1 MSNPNTFTIY
11 NASAGSGKTF
21 TLVKDYL
28 KVLLQSSKEDAY
40 KNILA
45 ITFTNKAV
53 GEMKSRVIDALSSLS
68 LKNTLKSSESLL
80 EILTKETNLSAEF
93 IRSRSE
99 VILKNI
105 LHNYAA
111 FDISTIDRFTHK
123 IIRTFAKDLGIPV
136 NFEVEMN
143 LDLILQEAV
152 DKVMTRA
159 GEEKELTKVLLKYTL
174 DKTDDDRSWDISRD
188 LFSFSRLLISENQ
201 QPYVQQLKGLSLK
214 DFADF
219 SEKLKLAITLVE
231 DEIENATNSF
241 FALTEAN
248 NLTEKDF
255 TGGFIYKYF
264 TKLKT
269 KNFIGLFGAKW
280 QDKLDDS
287 PLYSQ
292 KVDKDK
298 KLALNENQAK
308 IAALFDSSKKAIH
321 KRDYLKAIDKSIIPL
336 SLLSEIDKEIEHI
349 KKERSLV
356 LISDFNSTIAKEIND
371 QPVPFIY
378 ERLGER
384 YKNYFI
390 DEFQDTSELQW
401 TNIIPLA
408 DHNLNTEQVL
418 GEPVANITLVGDAK
432 QSIYRFRGGKAE
444 QFIDL
449 CNLEQSF
456 QIEQEVIDLPFNYR
470 SSKDVIAFNNS
481 FFKYVATKFKNET
494 YKGLFE
500 KSAQGPKKDFGGYVN
515 ISFLEAKNKEEELEL
530 HPKKVLEV
538 IQNLD
543 KQAVSRSDIC
553 ILTRTRKESF
563 AIANY
568 LNEQG
573 VSIISSES
581 LLVSNSPEV
590 QFITSLFALS
600 LNPNDKNIKWE
611 LLNYLIQ
618 KLQLKD
624 SHNLFLKNLEEEP
637 SNFFSWLQEYD
648 IYFDLSKLQT
658 LSLYESAE
666 YIIRSFHLIETSD
679 AYLQFFLDFIF
690 DALNNKTHGIAEFL
704 QLWDQKSGKLSILA
718 PKSDHAVQ
726 IMTIHKSKGLEFPI
740 VIYPFANTDLQDVKK
755 EHLWLPLPEGLNAIP
770 IGYLKAN
777 KGMLDWGETEATAYQ
792 KLLDTTEFDSINV
805 LYVALTRASHQL
817 YIISNLDINAKGEVK
832 ANSVSGL
839 FIEYL
844 QNKNLWNDALNYEF
858 GAKMIQNYTP
868 SKSPSL
874 LKQDHFYSSFTQN
887 NAVQLMTKSGA
898 LWDSVQGMAIING
911 NLYHDIFSE
920 IDILEDMP
928 AAISKY
934 SEPENLSEDQLSQ
947 LEELISSVIVNPELK
962 EYFTPGEMVIKER
975 NILSPS
981 GEVLRPDRLNFKEDN
996 VTIIDYKTGSF
1007 QNSHQLQMEQYEQ
1020 VLKEMGYTT
1029 LKKILIYINTE
1040 VNITFV

>member
-1 MSNPNTFTIY
+1 M
-11 NASAGSGKTF
+11 
-21 TLVKDYL
+21 
-28 KVLLQSSKEDAY
+28 QSSKEDAY

-68 LKNTLKSSESLL
+68 LKNTPKSSESLL
-80 EILTKETNLSAEF
+80 ELLTKETNLSAEF
-93 IRSRSE
+93 IRARSE
-99 VILKNI
+99 AVLKNI

-111 FDISTIDRFTHK
+111 LEISTIDRFTHK

-152 DKVMTRA
+152 DKVINRA

-174 DKTDDDRSWDISRD
+174 NKTDDDKSWDISRD

-201 QPYVQQLKGLSLK
+201 QIYVQQLKGLSLQ
-214 DFADF
+214 DFTDF

-231 DEIENATNSF
+231 DEIETVTKAF
-241 FALTEAN
+241 FDFTEAN
-248 NLTEKDF
+248 SITEKDF
-255 TGGFIYKYF
+255 SGGYVYKYF
-264 TKLKT
+264 IKIKA
-269 KNFIGLFGAKW
+269 KNFDKLFGPKW
-280 QDKLDDS
+280 QDKIAKAS
-287 PLYSQ
+287 LYSQ

-298 KLALNENQAK
+298 KLVLDDNQSE
-308 IAALFDSSKKAIH
+308 IAALFQNSKKAIL
-321 KRDYLKAIDKSIIPL
+321 KRDYLKAIDKSLIPL
-336 SLLSEIDKEIEHI
+336 SLLSEIANEIEHI
-349 KKERSLV
+349 KKDRSLV

-378 ERLGER
+378 ERMGER

-401 TNIIPLA
+401 SNIIPLA
-408 DHNLNTEQVL
+408 DHNLNTQQTL

-449 CNLEQSF
+449 CNMDQAF
-456 QIEQEVIDLPFNYR
+456 QIEQEVIDLPYNYR
-470 SSKDVIAFNNS
+470 SSKDVISFNNS
-481 FFKYVATKFKNET
+481 FFEYVATKFQNET

-500 KSAQGPKKDFGGYVN
+500 KSAQEPKKDFGGYVN
-515 ISFLEAKNKEEELEL
+515 ISFLEAKNKEEELEM
-530 HPKKVLEV
+530 HPRKVLEI

-543 KQAVSRSDIC
+543 TQAVSKSDIC

-590 QFITSLFALS
+590 RFITSLFEFS

-618 KLQLKD
+618 KLQLKN
-624 SHNLFLKNLEEEP
+624 SHRLFLKNLEKE
-637 SNFFSWLQEYD
+637 SSDFFSWLQEYN

-666 YIIRSFHLIETSD
+666 YIIRSFQLIKTSD

-718 PKSDHAVQ
+718 SKSDDAVQ
-726 IMTIHKSKGLEFPI
+726 IMTIHKSKGLEFPV

-755 EHLWLPLPEGLNAIP
+755 EHLWLPLPEGLNDIP

-777 KGMLDWGETEATAYQ
+777 KSMLDWGETEAIAYQ

-817 YIISNLDINAKGEVK
+817 YIISNLAISAKGELKV
-832 ANSVSGL
+832 NSVSGL

-844 QNKNLWNDALNYEF
+844 RSKNLWNDVLSYDF
-858 GAKMIQNYTP
+858 GEKIIQNYKP
-868 SKSPSL
+868 SKAPSL
-874 LKQDHFYSSFTQN
+874 LKQEFFHSSFTQN

-898 LWDSVQGMAIING
+898 LWDSVQGMAITNG
-911 NLYHDIFSE
+911 NLFHDIFSE
-920 IDILEDMP
+920 IDTLEDLP
-928 AAISKY
+928 VAFTKY
-934 SEPENLSEDQLSQ
+934 TTPEDLSEEQTFELENL
-947 LEELISSVIVNPELK
+947 IIAVIKHPELQQ
-962 EYFTPGEMVIKER
+962 YFASGETVIKER

-981 GEVLRPDRLNFKEDN
+981 GEVLRPDRLNIKAN
-996 VTIIDYKTGSF
+996 QVTIIDYKTGAF
-1007 QNSHQLQMEQYEQ
+1007 HESHKLQMEQYEQ
-1020 VLKEMGYTT
+1020 LLKEMGYTT

-1040 VNITFV
+1040 VNIKFV

>member
-1 MSNPNTFTIY
+1 M
-11 NASAGSGKTF
+11 
-21 TLVKDYL
+21 
-28 KVLLQSSKEDAY
+28 QSSKDDAY

-68 LKNTLKSSESLL
+68 LKEIPKGSESLL
-80 EILTKETNLSAEF
+80 ELLILETNLSADF
-93 IRSRSE
+93 IRGRSGA
-99 VILKNI
+99 VLKNI

-143 LDLILQEAV
+143 LELILQEAV
-152 DKVMTRA
+152 DSVINRA

-174 DKTDDDRSWDISRD
+174 DKTDDDQSWDISRD
-188 LFSFSRLLISENQ
+188 LFSFSKLLISENQ
-201 QPYVQQLKGLSLK
+201 QLYVKQLKGLSLQ

-219 SEKLKLAITLVE
+219 SEKLKLANTLVE
-231 DEIENATNSF
+231 EDIETITNTF
-241 FALTEAN
+241 FDFNEAN
-248 NLTEKDF
+248 SITEKDF
-255 TGGFIYKYF
+255 SGGYVYKYF
-264 TKLKT
+264 IKIKA
-269 KNFIGLFGAKW
+269 KKFDKLFGPKW
-280 QDKLDDS
+280 QDKIAEVS
-287 PLYSQ
+287 LYSQ

-298 KLALNENQAK
+298 KQILDNHQFE
-308 IAALFDSSKKAIH
+308 IANWFQKSKKAIL
-321 KRDYLKAIDKSIIPL
+321 KRDYLKAIDKSLIPL
-336 SLLSEIDKEIEHI
+336 SLLSEIAHEIEHI

-378 ERLGER
+378 ERMGER

-408 DHNLNTEQVL
+408 DHNLNTQQAL

-432 QSIYRFRGGKAE
+432 QSIYRFRGGRAE

-449 CNLEQSF
+449 CNMERSF
-456 QIEQEVIDLPFNYR
+456 LIKQEVIDLPYNYR

-481 FFKYVATKFKNET
+481 FFEYVATKFQNEI

-500 KSAQGPKKDFGGYVN
+500 KSAQGPKKDFSGYVN
-515 ISFLEAKNKEEELEL
+515 ISFLDSKNKEEETQL
-530 HPKKVLEV
+530 HPKKVLEI
-538 IQNLD
+538 IQELD
-543 KQAVSRSDIC
+543 SQGILRSDIC
-553 ILTRTRKESF
+553 ILTRRRAESF

-590 QFITSLFALS
+590 RFIISLFAFS
-600 LNPNDKNIKWE
+600 LNPKDKNLKWE
-611 LLNYLIQ
+611 LLSYLIQ
-618 KLQLKD
+618 KLRLKD
-624 SHNLFLKNLEEEP
+624 PHNILQKNLEKEP
-637 SNFFSWLQEYD
+637 PNYFTWLKEYNIFFE
-648 IYFDLSKLQT
+648 LSKLQT

-690 DALNNKTHGIAEFL
+690 DALNTKTHGIAKFL

-718 PKSDHAVQ
+718 PKSEHAVQ
-726 IMTIHKSKGLEFPI
+726 IMTIHKSKGLEFPV

-755 EHLWLPLPEGLNAIP
+755 EHLWLPLPEGLNDIP
-770 IGYLKAN
+770 FGYLKAN

-817 YIISNLDINAKGEVK
+817 YIISNLDINVKGEVK

-844 QNKNLWNDALNYEF
+844 QTKNLWNDSLSYDF
-858 GAKMIQNYTP
+858 GEKTIQNYSP

-874 LKQDHFYSSFTQN
+874 LKQAQFYSSFTQN

-898 LWDSVQGMAIING
+898 LWDSVQGLAITNG

-920 IDILEDMP
+920 IDTSEDMP
-928 AAISKY
+928 AAILKY
-934 SEPENLSEDQLSQ
+934 SEPENLSEEQLSQ
-947 LEELISSVIVNPELK
+947 LEELISTVIEHPELK
-962 EYFTPGEMVIKER
+962 NYFASGETVIKER
-975 NILSPS
+975 NILSPT
-981 GEVLRPDRLNFKEDN
+981 GEVLRPDRLNFNDN
-996 VTIIDYKTGSF
+996 RVTIIDYKTGAF
-1007 QNSHQLQMEQYEQ
+1007 HAGHQLQMEQYEQ